1 MAVLRIPT
9 PLRSYTDGKS
19 EVPVSGGT
27 VAEAIASLTTTY
39 PALKPHLYKEDGE
52 LRAFVN
58 LFKGEDNVKDLDG
71 LQTPL
76 GENDKLMIIPSI
88 AGGRDAA

>member
-9 PLRSYTDGKS
+9 PLRSYTDGQT
-19 EVPVSGGT
+19 EVTVSGGT
-27 VAEAIASLTTTY
+27 VAEAIASLTASY

-58 LFKGEDNVKDLDG
+58 LFKGEENIKDLEG
-71 LQTPL
+71 LQTPI
-76 GENDKLMIIPSI
+76 GENDRLMIIPSI
-88 AGGRDAA
+88 AGGRHAS

>member
-1 MAVLRIPT
+1 MPVLRIPT

-19 EVPVSGGT
+19 EVSVSGVT
-27 VAEAIASLTTTY
+27 VAEAIASLTVTY
-39 PALKPHLYKEDGE
+39 PALKPHLYKDDGE

-58 LFKGEDNVKDLDG
+58 LFKGDENIKDLEG
-71 LQTPL
+71 LQTPI

-88 AGGRDAA
+88 AGGRYAS

>member
-9 PLRSYTDGKS
+9 PLRSYTNGQS
-19 EVPVSGGT
+19 EVPVSGAT
-27 VAEAIASLTTTY
+27 VSAAMSDLTGQF
-39 PALKPHLYKEDGE
+39 PALKPHLFKDDGE

-58 LFKGEDNVKDLDG
+58 LFKGEENVNELQG

-76 GENDKLMIIPSI
+76 AENDRLLIIPSI
-88 AGGRDAA
+88 AGG